1 MIQPLSHNHMT
12 LHLIPLIQVR
22 RHNQMILIPNQLQ
35 SLISPSP
42 TSLLMKLTPI
52 VRAMTTI
59 MTKLNIQKSIYLI
72 VKVAVQTSS
81 GLFLLYLRCFLLLL
95 YSLELENAD
104 HVKIIEKTSTC
115 NIVMK
120 LRALIKDQIVKMM
133 KKVMIFQAI
142 QKGETASE
150 SKGKRV

>member
-1 MIQPLSHNHMT
+1 M
-12 LHLIPLIQVR
+12 
-22 RHNQMILIPNQLQ
+22 
-35 SLISPSP
+35 
-42 TSLLMKLTPI
+42 
-52 VRAMTTI
+52 
-59 MTKLNIQKSIYLI
+59 
-72 VKVAVQTSS
+72 
-81 GLFLLYLRCFLLLL
+81 LLL
-95 YSLELENAD
+95 YSSELENAD

-142 QKGETASE
+142 QKGEMASE